1 MAPGIFGTSVDVMIL
16 FIFLLSNLAHHQPQ
30 AYNQT
35 FTHQTFSHFWLFFS
49 DLMVTSGGLQ

>member
-35 FTHQTFSHFWLFFS
+35 FTHQTFSQIFVIF
-49 DLMVTSGGLQ
+49 